1 MKTTRIVILL
11 AVISLFTTSPYLA
24 AEARDCSN
32 PDGFHEKL
40 MCKKWKWKMPTL
52 KKKSQ
57 DSEGAST
64 SENTEEK
71 KKEEKKKGVIG
82 GIWNKIKSFGGKK
95 MGEPG

>member
-1 MKTTRIVILL
+1 MKTLRIFIFFTV
-11 AVISLFTTSPYLA
+11 VFLFTTSPYIAA
-24 AEARDCSN
+24 AERDCSN

-40 MCKKWKWKMPTL
+40 KCKKWKWKMPTL

-64 SENTEEK
+64 SENTEEN
-71 KKEEKKKGVIG
+71 KKGGIG
-82 GIWNKIKSFGGKK
+82 SIWKKIKNFGGKN

>member
-1 MKTTRIVILL
+1 MKTLRIIILL
-11 AVISLFTTSPYLA
+11 TVISLFTTSPYIA

-40 MCKKWKWKMPTL
+40 MCKKWQWKMPTL

-64 SENTEEK
+64 TENTEEN
-71 KKEEKKKGVIG
+71 KKKGIG
-82 GIWNKIKSFGGKK
+82 SIWNKIKTFGGKK

>member
-1 MKTTRIVILL
+1 MKTIKIIIILT
-11 AVISLFTTSPYLA
+11 VISFLTTVPNK

-52 KKKSQ
+52 KKKSEN
-57 DSEGAST
+57 SEDAST

-71 KKEEKKKGVIG
+71 KKGVIG
-82 GIWNKIKSFGGKK
+82 GIWYKIKNFGGKK

>member
-1 MKTTRIVILL
+1 MKTTRIIILL

-52 KKKSQ
+52 KKKSEN
-57 DSEGAST
+57 SEGTTT
-64 SENTEEK
+64 SEKT
-71 KKEEKKKGVIG
+71 KEPKKKGIG

-95 MGEPG
+95 VGEPG

>member
-1 MKTTRIVILL
+1 MKTTRIIILL

-52 KKKSQ
+52 KKKSEN
-57 DSEGAST
+57 SEDTSS
-64 SENTEEK
+64 SENTEEN
-71 KKEEKKKGVIG
+71 KKKGIG
-82 GIWNKIKSFGGKK
+82 GIWNKIKTFGGKK
-95 MGEPG
+95 VGEPG

>member
-1 MKTTRIVILL
+1 MKTLRIIILL
-11 AVISLFTTSPYLA
+11 TVISLFTTSPYIA

-40 MCKKWKWKMPTL
+40 MCKKWQWKMPTL

-57 DSEGAST
+57 DSEDAST
-64 SENTEEK
+64 SENT
-71 KKEEKKKGVIG
+71 EEKKKGVIG

-95 MGEPG
+95 IGEPG